1 MANTGNRVVGESE
14 SYPKSWLLMRKSF
27 LSLVYGIVAILLIG
41 VVPCPVMGQALAKK
55 QLMEADYS
63 LWGTM
68 GGEQISAK
76 GKWASYRMSYENN
89 VDTLF
94 VVNTQTLQHY
104 TLAGVRL
111 GQFNGEQTFAYI
123 KKEVLVLVDLATGKE
138 SQIPA
143 VERYDFSAD
152 EHCLITMEKGS
163 QLVVRKYGQVIDRIA
178 NVTEYTWDDAS
189 NTLLYTTRENGE
201 GAVGYLTLEGNYS
214 RRSIIPPK
222 KQTFKTL
229 KWQHKGKKVS
239 FFGVN
244 EGLEE
249 LYSYDIVSG
258 KLHVLKS
265 TDTNF
270 PVSMKISPD
279 QNVELTVSR
288 DGKKV
293 FFGITPVVATDTTTV
308 AGAVEIWNA
317 KDKMMYPRRMLLA
330 SVRHPQYLTVWYPE
344 RNVVRQ
350 ISTEEQPWVMLNGNQ
365 EYALVAAPLKYE
377 PQYKLEAD
385 MDYYLVALESG
396 KRELLLKEQSGFMDH
411 MGISPDGRYIN
422 YYKESNW
429 WVYDIKLKTHTNVT
443 KGLDV
448 SWDNRATDPGNQLN
462 VWGQPRWTTDDQW
475 SLYYDYHD
483 IWAISP
489 DGLKRKRLTRGKE
502 KQLRFRFDPSAI
514 SDQQSFNY
522 LGIGIYQYDISKR
535 VLLKAHDLYGGA
547 TGYYLLQPNK
557 GVVPVAMDSS
567 AISNL
572 QKAKESE
579 AFVYFTQRFDRSPTL
594 MFRKGIDKPMVIL
607 KQSNSQQE
615 LYQWGKSE
623 MIHYTDSKGRLLNG
637 ALFYP
642 AGYDSTKRYPMVVY
656 IYEIVSHD
664 VNSYVNPTIHNT
676 LGFNI
681 TNLTTSGYAVLL
693 ADIAF
698 EKGNTGFSAVDCVTK
713 AVNTVVEMGVA
724 DVKRLGLM
732 GHSFGGY
739 ETNFII
745 TQTNLFAAAIS
756 GAGVS
761 DTMGQYFN
769 FNTIY
774 KDIDGWRYENQQ
786 YRMGF
791 SFFENQEAYYR
802 NSPLCNV
809 KRIATPLLTW
819 AGVQDNIVQPKQAA
833 TFYAALRRLQM
844 EHVMLVYPNDGH
856 IFYNPKNQ
864 EDITRKMQDWLG
876 YYLKGGAKAV
886 WMKGDSEE

>member
-1 MANTGNRVVGESE
+1 
-14 SYPKSWLLMRKSF
+14 MRNSF

-55 QLMEADYS
+55 QLTEADYS

-68 GGEQISAK
+68 GGEQISPK

-94 VVNTQTLQHY
+94 VVNTQTQQRY
-104 TLAGVRL
+104 TLAGGVV
-111 GQFNGEQTFAYI
+111 GQFNGEQSFAYT
-123 KKEVLVLVDLATGKE
+123 KNEVLVLVDLDTGKE
-138 SQIPA
+138 SQIPG
-143 VERYDFSAD
+143 VERYDFSTD
-152 EHCLITMEKGS
+152 GHYLITTEKGQGS

-178 NVTEYTWDDAS
+178 NVTEYTWDDTNTMLVYAS
-189 NTLLYTTRENGE
+189 MENGE
-201 GAVGYLTLEGNYS
+201 GAVGYLTLEGNYR

-222 KQTFKTL
+222 AQTFKTL
-229 KWQHKGKKVS
+229 KWQHKGKIVS

-244 EGLEE
+244 EGVEE
-249 LYSYDIVSG
+249 LYCYDTVSG

-279 QNVELTVSR
+279 QNVELMVSR

-293 FFGITPVVATDTTTV
+293 FFGITPVVAKDTTTV
-308 AGAVEIWNA
+308 SGAVEIWNA
-317 KDKMMYPRRMLLA
+317 KDKMIYPKRMQVA
-330 SVRHPQYLTVWYPE
+330 SVCHPQYLAVWYPE
-344 RNVVRQ
+344 RTIVHK

-365 EYALVAAPLKYE
+365 EFALVAAPLQYE
-377 PQYKLEAD
+377 PQYKWIAD
-385 MDYYLVALESG
+385 MDYYLVALETG
-396 KRELLLKEQSGFMDH
+396 KRELFLKEQSGFMDH

-429 WVYDIKLKTHTNVT
+429 WVYDIKRQTHTNVT

-448 SWDNRATDPGNQLN
+448 SWDNRATDPGNELN
-462 VWGQPRWTTDDQW
+462 VWGHPKWTTDDQW
-475 SLYYDYHD
+475 ALYYDYND

-489 DGLKRKRLTRGKE
+489 DGLERKRLTRGKE
-502 KQLRFRFDPSAI
+502 KQLRFRFDTSAI
-514 SDQQSFNY
+514 SDQQESNY
-522 LGIGIYQYDISKR
+522 SGIGLYRYDLSKKA
-535 VLLKAHDLYGGA
+535 LLTAHDLYGGA

-557 GVVPVAMDSS
+557 GAAPIAMDTS
-567 AISNL
+567 AITKL
-572 QKAKESE
+572 QKAKESD
-579 AFVYFTQRFDRSPTL
+579 AFVYVTQRFDRSPCL
-594 MFRKGIDKPMVIL
+594 MFRKGMDKPTVIL
-607 KQSNSQQE
+607 KQSNSQEE

-642 AGYDSTKRYPMVVY
+642 AGYDADKRYPMVVY
-656 IYEIVSHD
+656 IYDIVSNR
-664 VNSYVNPTIHNT
+664 VNNYVNPTIHNT

-698 EKGNTGFSAVDCVTK
+698 EKGNSGFSAVDCVTK
-713 AVNTVVEMGVA
+713 AVNTVVEMGIA
-724 DVKRLGLM
+724 DAGRLALM
-732 GHSFGGY
+732 GHSFGAY

-745 TQTNLFAAAIS
+745 TQTNMFAAAIS
-756 GAGVS
+756 GNGVS
-761 DTMGQYFN
+761 DTMGHYF
-769 FNTIY
+769 TINMGG
-774 KDIDGWRYENQQ
+774 DAIDGWRYENQQ

-791 SFFENQEAYYR
+791 PFFENQGAYYR
-802 NSPLCNV
+802 NSPLCNAKTV
-809 KRIATPLLTW
+809 TTPLLTW
-819 AGVQDNIVQPKQAA
+819 AGEQDNNVQPRQAA
-833 TFYAALRRLQM
+833 TFYAALRRLQK

-864 EDITRKMQDWLG
+864 EDITRKMQNWLG
-876 YYLKGGAKAV
+876 HYLKGEAKAV
-886 WMKGDSEE
+886 WMKADEEK

>member
-1 MANTGNRVVGESE
+1 
-14 SYPKSWLLMRKSF
+14 MRYSF
-27 LSLVYGIVAILLIG
+27 SSMFYGIVAVLIIG
-41 VVPCPVMGQALAKK
+41 VPPCPVMGQELAKK
-55 QLMEADYS
+55 QLLEADYS

-68 GGEQISAK
+68 GGEQISSK
-76 GKWASYRMSYENN
+76 GKWGSYRMSYENDI
-89 VDTLF
+89 DTLF
-94 VVNTQTLQHY
+94 VVNTQTKQRY
-104 TLAGVRL
+104 ILAGGSVGR
-111 GQFNGEQTFAYI
+111 FNREQTFAYT

-152 EHCLITMEKGS
+152 GNNLITMEKGS
-163 QLVVRKYGQVIDRIA
+163 QLVVRKYGQITDRIA
-178 NVTEYTWDDAS
+178 NVTEYNWDDA
-189 NTLLYTTRENGE
+189 NNMLLYATNENGE

-214 RRSIIPPK
+214 RRSIIQPK
-222 KQTFKTL
+222 MQSFKAL

-244 EGLEE
+244 EGQEK
-249 LYSYDIVSG
+249 LYCYDIGSG
-258 KLHVLKS
+258 RMHILKS
-265 TDTNF
+265 TAANF
-270 PVSMKISPD
+270 PHFMKISPD

-293 FFGITPVVATDTTTV
+293 FFGITPVVARDTTVV

-317 KDKMMYPRRMLLA
+317 KDKMIYPERTLLA
-330 SVRHPQYLTVWYPE
+330 SVKHPQYLAVWYPE
-344 RNVVRQ
+344 LDIVRQ
-350 ISTEEQPWVMLNGNQ
+350 ISTAEQPWVMLSGNQ
-365 EYALVAAPLKYE
+365 EYALVAALLQYVPKY
-377 PQYKLEAD
+377 KWIAD
-385 MDYYLVALESG
+385 MDYYLVNLETG
-396 KRELLLKEQSGFMDH
+396 QRDFFLKEQSGFMDH

-429 WVYDIKLKTHTNVT
+429 WVYDIKRQAHTNVT

-448 SWDNRATDPGNQLN
+448 SWDNRATDPGNELN
-462 VWGQPRWTTDDQW
+462 VWRQPGWTIDDQW
-475 SLYYDYHD
+475 SLYYDYND
-483 IWAISP
+483 IWAISH
-489 DGLKRKRLTRGKE
+489 DGLERKRLTRGKE
-502 KQLRFRFDPSAI
+502 KQLRFRFDASAV
-514 SDQQSFNY
+514 SDKQGFNY
-522 LGIGIYQYDISKR
+522 LGIGIYRYDLSKN
-535 VLLKAHDLYGGA
+535 VLLTAQDLYGGA

-557 GVVPVAMDSS
+557 GAVPVAMDNS
-567 AISNL
+567 AITKL
-572 QKAKESE
+572 QKGKESN
-579 AFVYFTQRFDRSPTL
+579 AFVYVTQRFDHPPTL
-594 MFRKGIDKPMVIL
+594 MFRNEIDKPTVIL

-623 MIHYTDSKGRLLNG
+623 MIHYKNSKGRVLNG

-642 AGYDSTKRYPMVVY
+642 SGYDSSKRYPMVVY
-656 IYEIVSHD
+656 IYDIVSHR
-664 VNSYVNPTIHNT
+664 VNNYVNPTIHNT

-713 AVNTVVEMGVA
+713 AASTVVEMGIA
-724 DVKRLGLM
+724 DPRRLALM

-745 TQTNLFAAAIS
+745 TQTNMFATAIS

-761 DTMGQYFN
+761 DTMGHYFN
-769 FNTIY
+769 FNTVY

-802 NSPLCNV
+802 NSPLFNA
-809 KRIATPLLTW
+809 KTITTPLLTW
-819 AGVQDNIVQPKQAA
+819 AGAQDSNVQPRQAA
-833 TFYAALRRLQM
+833 TFYAALRRLQK

-864 EDITRKMQDWLG
+864 EDVTRKMQDWFG
-876 YYLKGGAKAV
+876 HYLKGEAKAM
-886 WMKGDSEE
+886 WMKIDKEQN

>member
-1 MANTGNRVVGESE
+1 
-14 SYPKSWLLMRKSF
+14 MRHSF
-27 LSLVYGIVAILLIG
+27 LSMVYGIVGVLLIG
-41 VVPCPVMGQALAKK
+41 VVPCPVMGQELAKK
-55 QLMEADYS
+55 QLIEADYS

-68 GGEQISAK
+68 GGEQISLK
-76 GKWASYRMSYENN
+76 GKWVSYRMSYENDI
-89 VDTLF
+89 DTLF
-94 VVNTQTLQHY
+94 VVNTQTQQRY
-104 TLAGVRL
+104 TLAGGRVGR
-111 GQFNGEQTFAYI
+111 FNGEQTFAYT
-123 KKEVLVLVDLATGKE
+123 KKEVLVLVDLDTGKE

-163 QLVVRKYGQVIDRIA
+163 QLVVRKYGQVIDRIV
-178 NVTEYTWDDAS
+178 NVTEYNWDDAS
-189 NTLLYTTRENGE
+189 NMVLYATRENGE

-214 RRSIIPPK
+214 RHSIIPPK
-222 KQTFKTL
+222 TQSFKAL
-229 KWQHKGKKVS
+229 KWQHKGKIVS

-244 EGLEE
+244 EEAAE
-249 LYSYDIVSG
+249 LYCYDTVLG
-258 KLHVLKS
+258 RLHVLKS

-279 QNVELTVSR
+279 QNVELMVSR

-293 FFGITPVVATDTTTV
+293 FFGITPVVARDTTVV
-308 AGAVEIWNA
+308 AGAMEIWNA
-317 KDKMMYPRRMLLA
+317 KDKMIYPERKLLA
-330 SVRHPQYLTVWYPE
+330 TVKHPQYLAVWYPE
-344 RNVVRQ
+344 LNIVRQ

-365 EYALVAAPLKYE
+365 EYALVAALIQYVPKY
-377 PQYKLEAD
+377 KWIAD
-385 MDYYLVALESG
+385 MDYYLINLETG
-396 KRELLLKEQSGFMDH
+396 KREFFLKEQSGFMDH

-429 WVYDIKLKTHTNVT
+429 WVYDIKRQTHTNVT

-448 SWDNRATDPGNQLN
+448 SWDNRATDPGTQLN
-462 VWGQPRWTTDDQW
+462 VWGQPGWSTDDQW
-475 SLYYDYHD
+475 SLYYDYND

-489 DGLKRKRLTRGKE
+489 NGLQRKRLTRGKE
-502 KQLRFRFDPSAI
+502 KQLRFRFDTSAI
-514 SDQQSFNY
+514 SDQQGFNY
-522 LGIGIYQYDISKR
+522 LGIGIYRYDLSKK
-535 VLLKAHDLYGGA
+535 VLLTAQDLYGGA

-557 GVVPVAMDSS
+557 GVVPVAMDNS
-567 AISNL
+567 AITKL
-572 QKAKESE
+572 QKAKERD
-579 AFVYFTQRFDRSPTL
+579 AFVYVTQRFDHPPTL
-594 MFRKGIDKPMVIL
+594 MFRKGIDKPTVIL

-623 MIHYTDSKGRLLNG
+623 MIHYTNSKGRVLNG

-642 AGYDSTKRYPMVVY
+642 SGYDSCKRYPMVVY
-656 IYEIVSHD
+656 IYEIVSHN
-664 VNSYVNPTIHNT
+664 VNNYVNPTIHNT

-681 TNLTTSGYAVLL
+681 TNLTTNGYVVLL

-713 AVNTVVEMGVA
+713 AASTVVEMGIA
-724 DVKRLGLM
+724 DAGRLGLM
-732 GHSFGGY
+732 GHSFGAY

-745 TQTNLFAAAIS
+745 TQTKMFATAIS

-761 DTMGQYFN
+761 DTMGHYFN
-769 FNTIY
+769 FNTVY

-802 NSPLCNV
+802 NSPLFNA
-809 KRIATPLLTW
+809 KTITTPLLTW
-819 AGVQDNIVQPKQAA
+819 AGAQDNNVQPRQAA
-833 TFYAALRRLQM
+833 TFYAALRRLQK

-864 EDITRKMQDWLG
+864 EDLTHKMQDWLG
-876 YYLKGGAKAV
+876 YYLKGGVKAE
-886 WMKGDSEE
+886 WMKGDKEQN